1 MTVAIITFDLT
12 VYVVYLYLYVCISVM
27 VKKQK
32 AVERT
37 KEQLEKLLVQ
47 QTDKVL
53 LTYHSL
59 TSYYQPVRP
68 SVRLSVCLIMSLMT

>member
-1 MTVAIITFDLT
+1 MH
-12 VYVVYLYLYVCISVM
+12 ISVM

-32 AVERT
+32 AVERV

-59 TSYYQPVRP
+59 TSYYQPVCP
-68 SVRLSVCLIMSLMT
+68 SVCLSDHVTDDVKCECVC